1 MGDQNLMKAP
11 GNRWLRQVSKKGV
24 LRERSRQFDAL
35 LPPSLLLVP
44 SLHLYLWLS
53 QFFSL
58 AVLVCN
64 SAIMPGLEMLAAVPG
79 KSTKVPLF
87 IWERERASGAP
98 WRLSN
103 LTQLT
108 SCNIWSKCFK
118 KEGKEEHGLSRVV
131 TRMSR
136 RPWKE
141 SQLQLNLCKV
151 N

>member
-11 GNRWLRQVSKKGV
+11 RNRWLSQVSKTGV
-24 LRERSRQFDAL
+24 LRERSRQFDAFPQAFSWS
-35 LPPSLLLVP
+35 LPSTFTYDFLSSFLLLF
-44 SLHLYLWLS
+44 LS
-53 QFFSL
+53 VMVSPCQGWRCWQQCLGNPPRCLCSF
-58 AVLVCN
+58 
-64 SAIMPGLEMLAAVPG
+64 
-79 KSTKVPLF
+79 
-87 IWERERASGAP
+87 ERERVSGAP
-98 WRLSN
+98 WCLSN

-118 KEGKEEHGLSRVV
+118 KEGKEEPGLRRVV

-141 SQLQLNLCKV
+141 SQLQLKLCKV